1 MQIVIALADLELALK
16 WAKQNSLDVTA
27 RVEVDGAKLK
37 MFMGTPN
44 SSEVV
49 QITLYSA
56 DSSLQPKVQVEQYL
70 KHVVKA

>member
-37 MFMGTPN
+37 LFMGTPN
-44 SSEVV
+44 NDVTC
-49 QITLYSA
+49 ITLFGA
-56 DSSLQPKVQVEQYL
+56 DAALQPKITVEQYL
-70 KHVVKA
+70 KYVVKA